1 MKRDMRKLNLRKD
14 LRFYNSFPRH
24 VEFIQV
30 PFMKFIMIDG
40 KGDPNTSKAYLDAI
54 KEPVSVVALP

>member
-1 MKRDMRKLNLRKD
+1 MRKLDLRKD
-14 LRFYNSFPRH
+14 LKRYYNPSPKQ
-24 VEFIQV
+24 VELIQV
-30 PFMKFIMIDG
+30 PTMKFIMIDG